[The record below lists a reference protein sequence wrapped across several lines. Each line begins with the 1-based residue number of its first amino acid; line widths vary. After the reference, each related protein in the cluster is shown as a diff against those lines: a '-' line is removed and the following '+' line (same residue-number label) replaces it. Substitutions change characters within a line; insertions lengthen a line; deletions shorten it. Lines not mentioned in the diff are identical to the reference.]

1 MNYGFI
7 GLGNMCSAIIRGMV
21 GKGNFAPGTIFGYD
35 ISPTAAQALAKVTG
49 IQLCASNLEVIKNSD
64 VVVLGVK
71 PQVLSQVL
79 AEIKT
84 APLSGKLFL
93 SIATGKDL
101 DFLQKGLGQD
111 LPVIRIMPNINARVG
126 AGTTCIS
133 PNSKADSKQVQIARD
148 IFASVGLVFELE
160 ENMIEAFMS
169 ISGAAPAYS
178 YIYIDALARAAVRFG
193 MPRKLALEIAASQVL
208 GSAKMVLESGEHPY
222 DLADQV
228 CSPGGTTIMGVLA
241 LQELGF
247 ESAVHKAVEACIGR
261 ERELLAKK

>member
-7 GLGNMCSAIIRGMV
+7 GLGNMGSSIIRGMV
-21 GKGNFAPGTIFGYD
+21 SKGNIPPKTILGYD
-35 ISPTAAQALAKVTG
+35 IFPATAQAVVEAAG
-49 IQLCASNLEVIKNSD
+49 IQLCASNTEVVKNSD
-64 VVVLGVK
+64 VVVLAVK
-71 PQVLSQVL
+71 PQMMSQVL
-79 AEIKT
+79 AEIKSS
-84 APLSGKLFL
+84 PLSGKLFL

-111 LPVIRIMPNINARVG
+111 VPIIRIMPNINARVG
-126 AGTTCIS
+126 AATTCIS
-133 PNSKADSKQVQIARD
+133 PNSKADAKQVQIARD
-148 IFASVGLVFELE
+148 IFATVGLVFEMA
-160 ENMIEAFMS
+160 ENMIEVFMS

-193 MPRKLALEIAASQVL
+193 MPKKLALEIAASQVL

-228 CSPGGTTIMGVLA
+228 CSPAGTTIEGVLT
-241 LQELGF
+241 LQALGF
-247 ESAVHKAVEACIGR
+247 EHAVHKAVENCIMR